1 MEDSHTL
8 EPHLRDEPDCSFAAV
23 YDGHG
28 GDAIAY
34 YAGREIPDKLM
45 ATAQW
50 EEYKALE
57 DKTVDAAA
65 VKIGEALRQAFLDFD
80 EAQRARPDIRSGED
94 QSGAT
99 AIACIITPTFIVVAN
114 AGDSRGILAKGG
126 RVEPM
131 SFDHKPTNAGE
142 TQRIEA
148 SGGTV
153 TNRRVNG
160 DLAVSRAL
168 GDFKH
173 KDNTDLPAEQQAVSA
188 EADIEWRRRDGT
200 EEFVL
205 LACDGVW
212 DVMSNEEAG
221 GFVRQDL
228 LHFEEKYLSLACAMS
243 DLVET
248 CLMKG
253 SRDNMS
259 AVLIGFAADGNMH
272 VGEDPREWKQI
283 LSDEYVVKDRDGKK
297 VLDPQRKDMADH
309 LPEEDP
315 NKTIKIADLY

>member
-1 MEDSHTL
+1 MGSFLDKPIVHKDTDEKEGNGLKMAVSAMQGWRRTMEDSHTL

-173 KDNTDLPAEQQAVSA
+173 KTNTDLPAEQQAVSA
-188 EADIEWRRRDGT
+188 EADIDSRVSPVSRNAESR
-200 EEFVL
+200 
-205 LACDGVW
+205 
-212 DVMSNEEAG
+212 
-221 GFVRQDL
+221 VRQALVSVFPDRP
-228 LHFEEKYLSLACAMS
+228 FSPTSMS
-243 DLVET
+243 PD
-248 CLMKG
+248 
-253 SRDNMS
+253 
-259 AVLIGFAADGNMH
+259 
-272 VGEDPREWKQI
+272 Q
-283 LSDEYVVKDRDGKK
+283 
-297 VLDPQRKDMADH
+297 
-309 LPEEDP
+309 
-315 NKTIKIADLY
+315 